1 MEIYLF
7 LFRVYNLWESH
18 ARSCQNYCEDFKRWR
33 SPPTCD
39 RTKGVLWCLVELVNT
54 LTTQRNADTDTLIH
68 VPIVPLILAIPSV
81 SPWKQSRPIC
91 FKCRGFA
98 RLWSHGLLKCSR
110 GTNRANRFFS
120 WDRRHCQWAR
130 PCVDRAEWTVFVAV
144 HGNLIWPTSN

>member
-1 MEIYLF
+1 MSLEWLWTAPMDQCKQKQSPACLIRRFCLAYGCFGLEGMEIYLF
-7 LFRVYNLWESH
+7 LVRVYNLWESH

-91 FKCRGFA
+91 FNCRGFA
-98 RLWSHGLLKCSR
+98 RL
-110 GTNRANRFFS
+110 
-120 WDRRHCQWAR
+120 
-130 PCVDRAEWTVFVAV
+130 
-144 HGNLIWPTSN
+144 